1 MITPKEFKR
10 RMVKAYEENNHDPED
25 FHIAADRLMMEVLE
39 EYGYADGVLFF
50 DQKEKW
56 YA

>member
-1 MITPKEFKR
+1 MITPKEFKQM
-10 RMVKAYEENNHDPED
+10 MVKAYEENNRDPED
-25 FHIAADRLMMEVLE
+25 FHIAADHLMMEVLKQH
-39 EYGYADGVLFF
+39 GYADGVLFF